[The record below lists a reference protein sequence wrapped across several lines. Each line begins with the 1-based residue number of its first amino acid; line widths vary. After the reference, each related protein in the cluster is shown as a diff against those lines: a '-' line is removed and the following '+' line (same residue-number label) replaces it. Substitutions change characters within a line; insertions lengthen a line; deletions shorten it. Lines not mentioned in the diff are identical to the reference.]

1 VPGLGDLAALA
12 GAICWGVTTLLVRH
26 EARRTSGLLINAL
39 SVTLGC
45 LYALALMLGLW
56 LLGGYAPR
64 IGPAPLLGVGEL
76 LVSVLLSLVLGDS
89 LYFLAL
95 PRIGVAPTMSL
106 SVTEPLFTAVFAVLL
121 LGEAVSIGLAAALVL
136 IPLGLYLVTLPARGR
151 AVTPK
156 TDRAN
161 LRLGIIMAVGAPIA
175 WGLSSVALRPALD
188 QFDPLLST
196 AIKTCFAS
204 VGVWLIVR
212 RSGAWRVSAGR
223 GQVGMALGAA
233 TLSAASILLFTV
245 AVQQAGAARA
255 TTLSAT
261 SPLYT
266 VPLAALLLGESVT
279 PRMLVGT
286 ALTVAGVVL
295 VVAL

>member
-1 VPGLGDLAALA
+1 
-12 GAICWGVTTLLVRH
+12 
-26 EARRTSGLLINAL
+26 
-39 SVTLGC
+39 
-45 LYALALMLGLW
+45 
-56 LLGGYAPR
+56 
-64 IGPAPLLGVGEL
+64 
-76 LVSVLLSLVLGDS
+76 
-89 LYFLAL
+89 
-95 PRIGVAPTMSL
+95 
-106 SVTEPLFTAVFAVLL
+106 
-121 LGEAVSIGLAAALVL
+121 
-136 IPLGLYLVTLPARGR
+136 LPARGR
-151 AVTPK
+151 EVTPK
-156 TDRAN
+156 ADRAN
-161 LRLGIIMAVGAPIA
+161 QRLGVIMAIGAPIA

-266 VPLAALLLGESVT
+266 VPLAALLL
-279 PRMLVGT
+279 
-286 ALTVAGVVL
+286 AGVVL